1 MNHHQRRRFEGRGA
15 DGYGRP
21 VSGRLRHNDIVGSLT
36 DSVRDN
42 PAAAALIGM
51 GVVWLFMG
59 GNRVSLLGSDG
70 RTSALGAVAHGA
82 GEAAQGAGHMA
93 SRMGGAVASTVSSAA
108 SNVSEGVTSAAHRVG
123 EYVGGSAHG
132 VNAEDEYRNRE
143 WMDDGMRNAA
153 HSHDPRRASTIRS
166 LRHGM
171 QNLFERH
178 PMALGLAGLALGAG
192 VAASLPL
199 TETER
204 EAGEAVRSKVSET
217 ASQAKEIA
225 GAVAE
230 EVKRQAG

>member
-1 MNHHQRRRFEGRGA
+1 MNHHQRRRFEDRGA
-15 DGYGRP
+15 GGYGTP
-21 VSGRLRHNDIVGSLT
+21 ASGRLRNNDIVGSLT
-36 DSVRDN
+36 DAVRDN

-59 GNRVSLLGSDG
+59 GNRVSLLGNDG

-82 GEAAQGAGHMA
+82 GEVAQGASHMA

-108 SNVSEGVTSAAHRVG
+108 SSVSEGVSSATHRVG
-123 EYVGGSAHG
+123 DYVGGSAHG

-143 WMDDGMRNAA
+143 WMDDGMHHAA
-153 HSHDPRRASTIRS
+153 RTHSPGQASTIGS

-171 QNLFERH
+171 QDLFERH

-217 ASQAKEIA
+217 ASQAKEMA
-225 GAVAE
+225 GAVAD